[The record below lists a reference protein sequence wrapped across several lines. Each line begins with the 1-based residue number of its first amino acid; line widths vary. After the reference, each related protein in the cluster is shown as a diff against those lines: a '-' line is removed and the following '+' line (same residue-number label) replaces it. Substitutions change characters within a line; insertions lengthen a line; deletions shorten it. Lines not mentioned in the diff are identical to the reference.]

1 MKLVCFS
8 LLQSAEYPQAFICIR
23 MTITGRTI
31 IIVFFLLMDN
41 ASNVDNTFGAGHLTV
56 APCVSVNLIALR
68 KINKEIS
75 IYSSIFDINLD

>member
-1 MKLVCFS
+1 
-8 LLQSAEYPQAFICIR
+8 
-23 MTITGRTI
+23 
-31 IIVFFLLMDN
+31 MDN

-75 IYSSIFDINLD
+75 IYSSIFDINLDWFFLLSIINPTLLCYRVIFII